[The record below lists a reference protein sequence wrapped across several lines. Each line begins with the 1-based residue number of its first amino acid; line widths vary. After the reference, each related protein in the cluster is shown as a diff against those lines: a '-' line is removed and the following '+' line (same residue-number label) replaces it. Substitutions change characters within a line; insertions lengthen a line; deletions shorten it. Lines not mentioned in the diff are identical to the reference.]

1 MLMQILED
9 VLPFLGGLGVLL
21 VGFASGLSVLLNGNG
36 GDFGEPHLAFVS
48 VLNYGL
54 FSEFGKGLPDQFD
67 PTVVSWVRVR
77 VRVRVRARVRV
88 SLFIS

>member
-54 FSEFGKGLPDQFD
+54 FSEFGKAAGRKGRPPWWRTAPLLP
-67 PTVVSWVRVR
+67 PCT
-77 VRVRVRARVRV
+77 
-88 SLFIS
+88 I

>member
-1 MLMQILED
+1 MVFCCRSRARAPCRRSRMLMQILED

-54 FSEFGKGLPDQFD
+54 FSEFGKAAG
-67 PTVVSWVRVR
+67 
-77 VRVRVRARVRV
+77 
-88 SLFIS
+88 